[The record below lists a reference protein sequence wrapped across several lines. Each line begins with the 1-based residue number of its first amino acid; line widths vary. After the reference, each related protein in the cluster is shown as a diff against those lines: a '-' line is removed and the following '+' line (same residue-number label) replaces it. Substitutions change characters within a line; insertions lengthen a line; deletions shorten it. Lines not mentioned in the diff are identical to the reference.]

1 MTSPQKERPVG
12 TSNNNPVSHPELT
25 RLATKLREDLI
36 QYEETLGSSREFA
49 EIMDSAGALIVAI
62 LEPEEF
68 RLSASQPERVRTIS
82 SGTSFPH
89 RSK

>member
-1 MTSPQKERPVG
+1 VEASI
-12 TSNNNPVSHPELT
+12 NNPVSEQELV
-25 RLATKLREDLI
+25 RLATKLREDLMN
-36 QYEETLGSSREFA
+36 YEEKLGSSREFA

-68 RLSASQPERVRTIS
+68 RLADSQTQKGRTGS

-89 RSK
+89 LAK